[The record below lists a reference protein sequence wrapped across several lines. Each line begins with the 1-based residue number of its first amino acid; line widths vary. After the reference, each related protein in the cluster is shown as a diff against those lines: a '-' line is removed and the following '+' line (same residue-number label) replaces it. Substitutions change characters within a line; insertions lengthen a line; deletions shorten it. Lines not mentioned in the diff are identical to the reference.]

1 MVPLIEGGQVF
12 INGKLVT
19 SPSAS
24 LKEDDLVTV
33 RHMGKFRYVG
43 VQNQTKKGRVFI
55 TVKRYL

>member
-1 MVPLIEGGQVF
+1 MF

-43 VQNQTKKGRVFI
+43 VQNQTKKGRLYVAVERF
-55 TVKRYL
+55 VS